1 MRSRRLKVLHCLG
14 SMNRGGVENWLIQV
28 LQHLDL
34 SQFEIEICC
43 LDANGSLGVFAPTVE
58 ALGVRIFACPLT
70 RRIGN
75 FTHRF
80 DAVLAE
86 GNYDVVHSHVHLF
99 SGYLLW
105 RAWRAGVCGRIAHSH
120 TSVPQGQLSWPRWAY
135 EKGMRMAIGRV
146 ATLGLGASAE
156 AMSNLFGVQWRAN
169 PKWQLLPYG
178 IDLTPF
184 ATAAAKAAPL
194 RAELGIPAHAK
205 VIGHVGRFTAAK
217 NHRFL
222 LEIARHVQAEQEDVW
237 VVLAGWGDL
246 LPELKALVAEWQMP
260 RVLFIESP
268 PAIHPYLYLFDI
280 LLFPSLWEGLPIV
293 LLEAQAAGLP
303 CLCSTAVPPEAILR
317 PDSIKRLNLQVSI
330 KEWSD
335 TCRQLWQA
343 PRALPE
349 TVLTQMSS
357 TPHSIAQS
365 VHQLAAYYIPSM
377 PAL

>member
-1 MRSRRLKVLHCLG
+1 MSSHRLKVLHCLG

-28 LQHLDL
+28 LQYLDL

-43 LDANGSLGVFAPTVE
+43 LDANGDLGVLAPTVE

-70 RRIGN
+70 RHIGN

-80 DAVLAE
+80 DAVLTE

-105 RAWRAGVCGRIAHSH
+105 RARQAGVNSRIAHSH
-120 TSVPQGQLSWPRWAY
+120 TSVPQGQLSWPRWVY

-156 AMSNLFGVQWRAN
+156 AMSNLFGVQWRGN

-184 ATAAAKAAPL
+184 ATAAAEAAPL
-194 RAELGIPAHAK
+194 RAKLGIPAHAK

-222 LEIARHVQAEQEDVW
+222 LEIARHVQTEQEDVW
-237 VVLAGWGDL
+237 VVLVGWGDL

-303 CLCSTAVPPEAILR
+303 CLCSTAVPLEAILS
-317 PDSIKRLNLQVSI
+317 PDSMQRLTLNAPI
-330 KEWSD
+330 EEWVKNCK
-335 TCRQLWQA
+335 TALNM
-343 PRALPE
+343 PRLAANVALSHIIGSPYHIAN
-349 TVLTQMSS
+349 S
-357 TPHSIAQS
+357 AQS
-365 VHQLAAYYIPSM
+365 LAIHYIYRVSY
-377 PAL
+377 